1 MVRIDEMN
9 LAEVS
14 CNSSCQ
20 SVAYEELEQLLIEEK
35 AAEAQHHGI
44 LVEEQRKAHAPAQR
58 DGISPLCTAATREL
72 GQDEGG
78 RRRSRRMT
86 RHEYESVI
94 NNSTSFTV
102 HGKQPSDRKGAGLP
116 KQVGRQPQA
125 FCGLKGRDYFHVLK
139 STITF
144 PSLALSSIP
153 ELAAKL
159 EHCMLSFTNHKFP
172 PSKNSLATTASKQ
185 LQILQITD
193 LTDFRRALNPL
204 GHQGDDLETEAST
217 ACGLSKERDLSRA
230 VQTIFKHINRGQGKK
245 LTHLPVLNIQGT
257 LRGFQSIVM

>member
-9 LAEVS
+9 LADVS

-20 SVAYEELEQLLIEEK
+20 SLAYEELEQLLIEEK

-44 LVEEQRKAHAPAQR
+44 LVEEQRKADVPAQR
-58 DGISPLCTAATREL
+58 DGISHKCTAATREL

-86 RHEYESVI
+86 RQYESV
-94 NNSTSFTV
+94 NTFFTV

-144 PSLALSSIP
+144 PSPALSSIP
-153 ELAAKL
+153 ELATKL

-172 PSKNSLATTASKQ
+172 PSKNSLTTTAIKQ
-185 LQILQITD
+185 LKMLQIRNRP
-193 LTDFRRALNPL
+193 DFKKVLHPL
-204 GHQGDDLETEAST
+204 GHQKDDLETEAST

>member
-9 LAEVS
+9 LEVS

-20 SVAYEELEQLLIEEK
+20 SLAYEELEQLLIEEK

-44 LVEEQRKAHAPAQR
+44 LVEEQRKADVPAQR

-94 NNSTSFTV
+94 NNPFFTV

-172 PSKNSLATTASKQ
+172 PSKNSLTTTAIKQ
-185 LQILQITD
+185 LKMLQIRNRP
-193 LTDFRRALNPL
+193 DFKKVLHPL
-204 GHQGDDLETEAST
+204 GHQKDDLETEAST